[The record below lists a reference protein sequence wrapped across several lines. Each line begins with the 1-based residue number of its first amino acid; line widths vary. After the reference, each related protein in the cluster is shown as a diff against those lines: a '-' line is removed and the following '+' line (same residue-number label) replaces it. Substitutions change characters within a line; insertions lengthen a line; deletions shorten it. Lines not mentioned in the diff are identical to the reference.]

1 MYSKKKVFLISRCNI
16 LCVSDVCLDYLCI
29 YSILSAAES
38 IQILA
43 VVGEAKPH
51 TEQSGWPSHIVR
63 LKVMYSKK
71 KKEKE
76 IYYF

>member
-1 MYSKKKVFLISRCNI
+1 M
-16 LCVSDVCLDYLCI
+16 

-51 TEQSGWPSHIVR
+51 TEHQDGPLTLLSSKLGTA
-63 LKVMYSKK
+63 KK
-71 KKEKE
+71 KKGKE
-76 IYYF
+76 IIILFLTFRCNILCVWNVCLGT

>member
-1 MYSKKKVFLISRCNI
+1 M
-16 LCVSDVCLDYLCI
+16 

-63 LKVMYSKK
+63 LKVRSSKK
-71 KKEKE
+71 KKKKRKYIIFNFQMQHSVCMECVLGH
-76 IYYF
+76 IVIH